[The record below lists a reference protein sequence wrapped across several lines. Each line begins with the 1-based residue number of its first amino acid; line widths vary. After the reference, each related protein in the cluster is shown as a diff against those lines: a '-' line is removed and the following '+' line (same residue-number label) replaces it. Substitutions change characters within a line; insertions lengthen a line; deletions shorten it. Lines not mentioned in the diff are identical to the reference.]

1 LRLTDEMRNVPCVRF
16 DASRLLWPR
25 VLGALLLRVPTY
37 RAVVLDQAASLQAG
51 LVVVTTGVLEAVVR
65 ASVHGDAT
73 VESTSIV
80 YSVLAALIGW
90 MVWSAIV
97 FVVATRV
104 LTRDFAVDLEF
115 RAVTRVVGF
124 AHSPSLLFGLA
135 ALPGVSEWAG
145 LVLVVTLAWFVAALA
160 AAVRGL
166 TGAPLGRTLAITGS
180 ALLAH
185 EALHQTLRLLGAMD

>member
-1 LRLTDEMRNVPCVRF
+1 MRNVPCVRF

-104 LTRDFAVDLEF
+104 FTRDFAVDLEF
-115 RAVTRVVGF
+115 RAVTPVVGF

-166 TGAPLGRTLAITGS
+166 TDAPLGRTLAITGS